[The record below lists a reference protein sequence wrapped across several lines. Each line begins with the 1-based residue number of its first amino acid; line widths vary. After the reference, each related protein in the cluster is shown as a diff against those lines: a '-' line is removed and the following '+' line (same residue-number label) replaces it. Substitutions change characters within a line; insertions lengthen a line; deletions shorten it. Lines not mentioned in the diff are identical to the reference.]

1 MNNRYLSFFL
11 TMKVLHDKN
20 LKWKYN
26 NLGIGSPFYSIIFN
40 KKSRI
45 CIHI

>member
-1 MNNRYLSFFL
+1 MNNKYLFFL
-11 TMKVLHDKN
+11 TIKVLYDKH
-20 LKWKYN
+20 LKLKNN